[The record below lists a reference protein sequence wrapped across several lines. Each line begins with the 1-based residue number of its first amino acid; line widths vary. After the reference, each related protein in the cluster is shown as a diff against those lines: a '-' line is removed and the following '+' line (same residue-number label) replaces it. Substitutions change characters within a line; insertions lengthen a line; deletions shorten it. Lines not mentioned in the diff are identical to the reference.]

1 MGAIPDVAGVDAA
14 TVAAVERE
22 TSELLSQL
30 IRIDTSNPP
39 GNETKVAEFMA
50 AWFRAHGLEGE
61 VVGEPEHRRSFVLR
75 LEGARPGPS
84 LLLLSHEDVVPAV
97 AADWQVPPFAGVVR
111 DGYVWGRGALDI
123 KNLVAAHAVAA
134 RRLAADGGFAG
145 TLVYACTADEE
156 EGTAAGARWLV
167 RNRPDLVRCDYVLNE
182 GGAGFLERGGRRLY
196 LLENGEKGTAQ
207 FRIVVRGEGGHAS
220 VPRRDGNAVVAAAHV
235 VAALAAH
242 ETPVVVDDGS
252 AALVRALVDDPG
264 LARRLRDPAAARAAL
279 TELER
284 RDPVAADLV
293 TPLYG
298 FGFAPT
304 VVRSNSVAVNVYPSR
319 VEVDVDCRTLPG
331 RDEREVEAE
340 VRAALA
346 GVEAD
351 WRLEWLSV
359 VPGNASPP
367 DTPFADAI
375 RRVMAR
381 FVPDCEV
388 VPAPSVGFTDSNW
401 FRAAFPETVAYNFCP
416 FLVEDDRAVLPRFH
430 SHDERIH
437 VRDLAFQALV
447 AEAVAR
453 ELLA

>member
-1 MGAIPDVAGVDAA
+1 MVGIPDVAGVDPG
-14 TVAAVERE
+14 TVAEVERE
-22 TSELLSQL
+22 ASALLSEL

-39 GNETKVAEFMA
+39 GNETRVAEHMA
-50 AWFRAHGLEGE
+50 AWFGRHGLEGE
-61 VVGEPEHRRSFVLR
+61 VVGEPEDRRSFVLR
-75 LEGARPGPS
+75 VEGARPGPS
-84 LLLLSHEDVVPAV
+84 LLLLAHEDVVPAV

-123 KNLVAAHAVAA
+123 KNLVAAHAVAT
-134 RRLAADGGFAG
+134 RRLAAAGDFAG

-156 EGTAAGARWLV
+156 EGAVAGARWLV
-167 RNRPDLVRCDYVLNE
+167 ENRPDLVRCDYVLNE
-182 GGAGFLERGGRRLY
+182 GGGGFLERDGRRLY

-220 VPRRDGNAVVAAAHV
+220 VPRRDGNAVVAAARV

-242 ETPVVVDDGS
+242 ETPVVVDEGS
-252 AALVRALVDDPG
+252 AALVRAMVPDPD
-264 LARRLRDPAAARAAL
+264 LARRLRDPATARAAL
-279 TELER
+279 AELER
-284 RDPVAADLV
+284 RDPLAADLV

-304 VVRSNSVAVNVYPSR
+304 VLRSNTAAINVYPSQ
-319 VEVDVDCRTLPG
+319 VEIGVDCRTPAG

-340 VRAALA
+340 VRAALE

-351 WRLEWLSV
+351 WRLEWVSV

-367 DTPFADAI
+367 DTPLAASI
-375 RRVMAR
+375 RKVMAR
-381 FVPDCEV
+381 FVPGCEV
-388 VPAPSVGFTDSNW
+388 VPAHSVGFTDSNW
-401 FRAAFPETVAYNFCP
+401 FRAAFPGTVAYNFCP
-416 FLVEDDRAVLPRFH
+416 FLVEDGSAVLPRFH

-453 ELLA
+453 EVLV